1 MLCRRTRPPL
11 PPQLWASICRITT
24 MPASISY
31 SSVPPKFPDKQRRPG
46 IIQLPQPLTSSPMA
60 QHHQKRNSL
69 SSLPAPAHLARQQL
83 AMHKLAAQAQS
94 QLRTPEPS
102 PKRRNNQQQRSGS
115 PPRRQTNSKQ
125 HHQQT
130 QRPPF
135 KQPPVHRAPT
145 PPSPGVV
152 FELPAFEFPK
162 RNVVDPAPV
171 APLSPPPTPVPEH
184 RKKLRAKP
192 GLSLAK
198 LPHVSLASPPLSPSV
213 FKVRTCLDCLST
225 LHLHAHY
232 FLRVLSPISQTSR
245 AAVATSHGSAP
256 VLLPPFDLNTQP
268 LLLDDDDD
276 VILVPQ
282 GSSPPQHRRPS
293 PPPSPAAVREWE
305 TIKTLPRLDAQ
316 TVAFLKET
324 YHIQSSKPSE
334 PVSVP
339 STPGIRTHPQS
350 RPIPIARRA
359 TAAHLRSP
367 SLPLYPTSSRAA
379 MAQMREEV
387 AQVFDLDSED
397 VTAVAKAADAW
408 RAYAGSTFNDSPEE
422 ESTMRAP
429 APRFLSRMFN

>member
-1 MLCRRTRPPL
+1 
-11 PPQLWASICRITT
+11 

-46 IIQLPQPLTSSPMA
+46 IIHLPQPLTSSPMA
-60 QHHQKRNSL
+60 HHYQKRNSL
-69 SSLPAPAHLARQQL
+69 GSLPPPAHLAKQQL
-83 AMHKLAAQAQS
+83 AMHKLAAQTQL

-102 PKRRNNQQQRSGS
+102 PKRKNNQQQRSGS
-115 PPRRQTNSKQ
+115 PPRKQ
-125 HHQQT
+125 LNNKQQQQQT
-130 QRPPF
+130 QRPAF
-135 KQPPVHRAPT
+135 KQLPVPRAPT
-145 PPSPGVV
+145 PPSPGAV
-152 FELPAFEFPK
+152 FELPAFDFPK
-162 RNVVDPAPV
+162 RNVVDPVSV

-198 LPHVSLASPPLSPSV
+198 LPRVSPAPPPLSPPV
-213 FKVRTCLDCLST
+213 YKVRTHFSCLLA
-225 LHLHAHY
+225 LHHDAYH
-232 FLRVLSPISQTSR
+232 FLRFYFNFRPISQMSR
-245 AAVATSHGSAP
+245 VAAAPSTFNAP
-256 VLLPPFDLNTQP
+256 VLLPPFDLSNPSPP
-268 LLLDDDDD
+268 LPDDDE

-282 GSSPPQHRRPS
+282 GSSPPQHRRAS

-339 STPGIRTHPQS
+339 STPGIRAHPQS
-350 RPIPIARRA
+350 RPIPIARRPAA
-359 TAAHLRSP
+359 THLRSP

-379 MAQMREEV
+379 MAQVREEV
-387 AQVFDLDSED
+387 AQVFDLDSDD